1 MTEPYPR
8 IPLVAQSQYDNLE
21 YDGYQTRCGFD
32 LTRLYNRDFTQH
44 PPDKTASFL
53 QTWLFFGSLHEILS
67 LDHPVDLDQ
76 FVERDHL
83 GFRISTRTLET
94 CITTWAGQI
103 EALLKQ
109 SREAGIAALSKV
121 GTVQNTIYKM
131 YKSLSGTAESHVP
144 YEITLS
150 LGVLGCT
157 IDHALHW
164 LWNLGRG
171 RYGTWDFDGLAAA
184 RMAAAGWCPRDV
196 AVAREF
202 LGELPMYC
210 LSYMQR
216 RTVPFDHWRCTAE
229 TCLLNQID
237 DSTYVTA
244 HRTPGCQCQHVYPD
258 QAEIRRILDAGGT
271 PIVRLTRPPGEN
283 GGQGPISVEV
293 KEGKIVGLNYYIA
306 VSHVWSDGLGNSRSN
321 SLPYCQLESL
331 YDRLHG
337 MAWDTAY
344 QACEEGLD
352 DMAYASER
360 QRKIQLGLGKAL
372 KAMAPV
378 MKAVITPVRTYQ
390 NNPVSF
396 WIDTLCIP
404 LENPYRNMA
413 ISRMKEAYAHAHM
426 TIVLDSELQ
435 TLEAK
440 RCSDE
445 EAMLRLG
452 LSGWMRRA
460 WTFQEGALAGD
471 MLRFLC
477 HDGPFQI
484 PVWKDANFTASSS
497 YLFPGVDDMA
507 NKMLGKVSN
516 WAVKRGGSPYV
527 PVVVPQSQIDD
538 MVKLKQVFS
547 LRRCVLEDSKKFFEG
562 MKTTWLK
569 LGPLS
574 PPGHRVARMVGV
586 WESMRLRATSR
597 EVDKFIC
604 FAVACTF
611 GNTDRVR
618 LKPLLDLPHEQ
629 RMREWVRKQEI
640 IPSGLLF
647 IPGERYAEPGFRW
660 VPKAVYPFPLSDD
673 GYAMGSQA
681 GGPHVFKKPGFVF
694 NMDPP
699 CRPDRGFMFFISNL
713 ETGLRYSV
721 SLLDQPSPGFL
732 QLLLGPVAIILKEM
746 VNQNP
751 IEEELVKELGALV
764 GNAKNL
770 DEQTHGDFVCRVEVG
785 LFIDYEGSG
794 VVPIPARYLT
804 ADQQWIVG

>member
-1 MTEPYPR
+1 MDHLPIFHWMMEPYPQ
-8 IPLVAQSQYDNLE
+8 IPLVAQPQYDTLE

-32 LTRLYNRDFTQH
+32 LTR
-44 PPDKTASFL
+44 
-53 QTWLFFGSLHEILS
+53 
-67 LDHPVDLDQ
+67 
-76 FVERDHL
+76 
-83 GFRISTRTLET
+83 
-94 CITTWAGQI
+94 
-103 EALLKQ
+103 
-109 SREAGIAALSKV
+109 IAALSKV
-121 GTVQNTIYKM
+121 GTVQNTIYKI
-131 YKSLSGTAESHVP
+131 YKSLSGTAESPVP

-164 LWNLGRG
+164 MWNLGRG
-171 RYGTWDFDGLAAA
+171 RHGTWDFDGLAAA

-196 AVAREF
+196 SVAREF

-216 RTVPFDHWRCTAE
+216 RTVPFDHWRCTVE

-258 QAEIRRILDAGGT
+258 QAEIRRILDAGGI
-271 PIVRLTRPPGEN
+271 PVVRLTRPPGAN
-283 GGQGPISVEV
+283 SGQGPISVEV
-293 KEGKIVGLNYYIA
+293 KEGKLVGLNYYIA

-321 SLPYCQLESL
+321 SLPYS
-331 YDRLHG
+331 
-337 MAWDTAY
+337 Y
-344 QACEEGLD
+344 QACEDGLE

-360 QRKIQLGLGKAL
+360 QRKIQVGLGKAL
-372 KAMAPV
+372 KALAPV

-404 LENPYRNMA
+404 LEKPYRNMA
-413 ISRMKEAYAHAHM
+413 ISRMKEAYAYAHM
-426 TIVLDSELQ
+426 TIVLDSEFQ

-445 EAMLRLG
+445 EARLRLG

-477 HDGPFQI
+477 HDGPFQL
-484 PVWKDANFTASSS
+484 P
-497 YLFPGVDDMA
+497 
-507 NKMLGKVSN
+507 
-516 WAVKRGGSPYV
+516 AVKRGGSPYV
-527 PVVVPQSQIDD
+527 PVNVPQSQIDD
-538 MVKLKQVFS
+538 MVKARQGFS
-547 LRRCVLEDSKKFFEG
+547 LRRCVLEDSKKFFAG

-574 PPGHRVARMVGV
+574 PPGHRVARLVGV
-586 WESMRLRATSR
+586 WERMRLRATSH
-597 EVDKFIC
+597 ELDKFIC

-629 RMREWVRKQEI
+629 RMREWVRTQEI

-660 VPKAVYPFPLSDD
+660 VPKAVYPVPLSDD

-699 CRPDRGFMFFISNL
+699 CRPDRGFMFFISDL

-721 SLLDQPSPGFL
+721 SLLEQPPSGFL

-764 GNAKNL
+764 GNVRNL
-770 DEQTHGDFVCRVEVG
+770 EEQTYGDFVCRVEVG
-785 LFIDYEGSG
+785 LFVDYEGSG
-794 VVPIPARYLT
+794 VVPIPASYVT
-804 ADQQWIVG
+804 VDQRWIVG